1 MKKLFALFVL
11 ITAGYVAP
19 ALAVPN
25 DVIDRAQT
33 AFTEQLSLDCTSN
46 APRDWVAKDAV
57 YQYVLSDIYLRLS
70 VEGRDAVA
78 EHLCALSDGKSGGNV
93 IQDIHYYPTLDPEV
107 VFVQYEM
114 VPVDGF
120 GKRANQLAIIRM
132 RNNQIARF
140 TQLNRSP
147 ESLKVLTAGMKREN

>member
-1 MKKLFALFVL
+1 
-11 ITAGYVAP
+11 
-19 ALAVPN
+19 
-25 DVIDRAQT
+25 
-33 AFTEQLSLDCTSN
+33 
-46 APRDWVAKDAV
+46 
-57 YQYVLSDIYLRLS
+57 
-70 VEGRDAVA
+70 
-78 EHLCALSDGKSGGNV
+78 
-93 IQDIHYYPTLDPEV
+93 
-107 VFVQYEM
+107 M